1 MHIDISLT
9 SLKRLLV
16 FLLLSFSFVV
26 TADNLALKELGSW
39 DSNIIKIHNS
49 EGKIYKLD
57 VYIADSNY
65 KRKKGLMYIE
75 NLPINHG
82 MLFKFDSPRVASMWM
97 KNTYLPLSV
106 AFINDSRQIVHIAN
120 MHPQTTKI
128 HRSPVAVRYALEV
141 NLGWFETNNVKPG
154 ALMRFGITGD
164 SISR

>member
-1 MHIDISLT
+1 MEKTSITIDSHTIQ
-9 SLKRLLV
+9 V
-16 FLLLSFSFVV
+16 E
-26 TADNLALKELGSW
+26 LAKTPAEHMRGLMDRRELGQS
-39 DSNIIKIHNS
+39 
-49 EGKIYKLD
+49 
-57 VYIADSNY
+57 
-65 KRKKGLMYIE
+65 
-75 NLPINHG
+75 HG
-82 MLFKFDSPRVASMWM
+82 MLFIYSISYRVSMWM

-106 AFINDSRQIVHIAN
+106 AFINDSRQIVHIAD